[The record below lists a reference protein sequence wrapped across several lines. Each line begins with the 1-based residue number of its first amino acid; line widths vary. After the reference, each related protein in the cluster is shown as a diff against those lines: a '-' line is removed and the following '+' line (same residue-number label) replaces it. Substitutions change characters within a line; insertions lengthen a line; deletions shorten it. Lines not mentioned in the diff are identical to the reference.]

1 MIKVEVIEDFKY
13 AKFDEIKDT
22 ITRYNPNK
30 KEEGKLYF
38 KDTFE
43 CDEETCEYL
52 TGKNPIGKVVIK
64 IIEVEPKKEKLQEDI
79 LEDSKIEYI
88 EKPTEFKATFK
99 NNKKKKK
106 K

>member
-13 AKFDEIKDT
+13 AKFDKIKDT

-30 KEEGKLYF
+30 KEEGKLYV

-52 TGKNPIGKVVIK
+52 TGKNPIKKVVVQ
-64 IIEVEPKKEKLQEDI
+64 IIEIAPEIKTSEEKIAPKVFEEH
-79 LEDSKIEYI
+79 
-88 EKPTEFKATFK
+88 KP
-99 NNKKKKK
+99 NKKKKK